1 MGSSK
6 YSEKTTKTESLPT
19 IGEKTKV
26 FILYNYISKLCKI
39 GTLRIQ
45 LLHILLPV
53 SYKKSR
59 NVKIRQKI

>member
-26 FILYNYISKLCKI
+26 FLFYISLLVNYAKLEF
-39 GTLRIQ
+39 
-45 LLHILLPV
+45 
-53 SYKKSR
+53 
-59 NVKIRQKI
+59 